1 MKCTGPSRSTHCDT
15 DSTPTA
21 KLTVSK
27 VGSSGT
33 VGRDAPGDR
42 HKRSM
47 VHCVLH
53 SANCAQGRQQVLAT
67 GISEGS
73 GGHASTV
80 LARVPDLQRSR
91 VFVVMSGVLGS
102 VIGLS

>member
-27 VGSSGT
+27 VGSSRT

-53 SANCAQGRQQVLAT
+53 SANCPQGCQQVLARAAAAMRQLLSPAFPAC
-67 GISEGS
+67 SE
-73 GGHASTV
+73 AE
-80 LARVPDLQRSR
+80 LD
-91 VFVVMSGVLGS
+91 VVMPGVLGS
-102 VIGLS
+102 VIGLY